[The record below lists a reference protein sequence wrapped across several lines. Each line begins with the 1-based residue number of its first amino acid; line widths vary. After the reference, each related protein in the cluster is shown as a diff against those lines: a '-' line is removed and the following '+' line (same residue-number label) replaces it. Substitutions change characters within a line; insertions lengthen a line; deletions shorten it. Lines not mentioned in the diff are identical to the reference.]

1 MLDHLDLEQ
10 ITIFRKKYNNF
21 RKMYLIN
28 NNLYKKNINLNN
40 ISKLNYIRNEYR
52 DIRLLKCK
60 NKNII
65 LEQQLFE
72 DDKFDNFNKYK
83 NSTLYVCEIC
93 LQNVYVI
100 KKIKL
105 KCNHFL
111 CYDCDRIMI
120 NDHSRDYKCPFCRTI
135 IIKRIRNNNYNNNN
149 QNNINSGDNNLLYFN
164 NIIFG
169 YIFVDTTLILKK
181 GFIIC
186 SSVLLF
192 GFLIFIIISFL

>member
-1 MLDHLDLEQ
+1 MLDYLDLEQ

-21 RKMYLIN
+21 RKMYLMN

-40 ISKLNYIRNEYR
+40 INKLNYIRNKYR
-52 DIRLLKCK
+52 NIRILKCK

-72 DDKFDNFNKYK
+72 DDKCDNFNKYK
-83 NSTLYVCEIC
+83 NLTLYVCEIC

-120 NDHSRDYKCPFCRTI
+120 NDYSRDYKCPFCRTM
-135 IIKRIRNNNYNNNN
+135 IIKRNINNNYNNN
-149 QNNINSGDNNLLYFN
+149 QNNINFGNNNFLYFN
-164 NIIFG
+164 NIIFS

-186 SSVLLF
+186 STVLLF
-192 GFLIFIIISFL
+192 GFLIFFIISFL